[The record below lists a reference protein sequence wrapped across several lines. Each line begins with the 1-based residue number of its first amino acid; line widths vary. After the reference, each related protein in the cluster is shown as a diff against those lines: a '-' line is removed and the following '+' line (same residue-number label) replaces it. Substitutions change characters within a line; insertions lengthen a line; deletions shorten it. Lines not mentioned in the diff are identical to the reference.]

1 MNRIP
6 CQGGQFVEVVD
17 DNHWFAPVNSGPFSH
32 LYQLDF
38 TRLPVDVRDWWRIV
52 FREAFRLDSLAQA
65 RGIWYAALWFYRFHK
80 ATSRLPTV
88 QWDDWQRVDWGAYA
102 HWLIEQRGE
111 GRGDPLSLDYR
122 RGQFGW
128 LAAAAQHAIDVGLPG
143 TSNVTISRLKSVSGR
158 VFRGTQDVSNQRLVQ
173 RALSREQWNEL
184 DRILSEEWF
193 ALQEPG
199 NTFDP
204 PFRLSVVVA
213 AWLAFHH
220 GLRSTEINRLSIDD
234 ILPDADGRHHL
245 RVHAP
250 NKVEDL
256 IPIPAMTLHMLEVLV
271 DVGAECRAELDTR
284 HLFVGRRRGPHILG
298 TSAGNPSQSLTQGL
312 RDLIQ
317 RYEAIELP
325 RTITFPDGRLTFGTQ
340 LAYDIGNR
348 EKVRQI
354 MHHENASTTERFY
367 RAPDKLRVA
376 KDIATAIRS
385 EAVRLTMACQQP
397 VMSVEERPEHQEVLA
412 RNPENA
418 QLEYG
423 SCGLDVQRQG
433 SCRLAVHCF
442 ECPLLVPWVSKRHNF
457 VYERDV
463 YQTKAAG
470 AANDRDRENY
480 LRHAALAEAHIL
492 LIDRRKEVSSGP
504 IAPTRSRR
512 PRR

>member
-1 MNRIP
+1 MKRIP
-6 CQGGQFVEVVD
+6 CQGGQFVEVLE
-17 DNHWFAPVNSGPFSH
+17 DNQWLVPMGVGPFTRRYKVD
-32 LYQLDF
+32 L
-38 TRLPVDVRDWWRIV
+38 TRLPVDVRDWWRTV
-52 FREAFRLDSLAQA
+52 FTEAFRMDSLAQV
-65 RGIWYAALWFYRFHK
+65 RGIWHTALWFYRFHK
-80 ATSRLPTV
+80 ATSRVPTV
-88 QWDDWQRVDWGAYA
+88 RWDEWQRVDWGAYA
-102 HWLIEQRGE
+102 HWLNEQQGIRG
-111 GRGDPLSLDYR
+111 RRPLSLDYR

-128 LAAAAQHAIDVGLPG
+128 LAAAAQHAIDVGLLG
-143 TSNVTISRLKSVSGR
+143 TSDVTISRLKSVSSR

-173 RALSREQWNEL
+173 RALSHEQWDEL

-193 ALQEPG
+193 ALQDPG
-199 NTFDP
+199 RTLDP

-213 AWLAFHH
+213 AWLTFHH
-220 GLRSTEINRLSIDD
+220 GVRSAEINRLTVDD

-250 NKVEDL
+250 NKAEDL
-256 IPIPAMTLHMLEVLV
+256 IPIDAMTLHMLEVLV
-271 DVGAECRAELDTR
+271 DVGAECRADLGTR
-284 HLFVGRRRGPHILG
+284 HLFVGRRRGPRILG
-298 TSAGNPSQSLTQGL
+298 TTANPAQSLTWGL

-317 RYEAIELP
+317 RYEAVELP
-325 RTITFPDGRLTFGTQ
+325 STITFPDGRLTFGTH

-354 MHHENASTTERFY
+354 MRHENASTTERFY

-376 KDIATAIRS
+376 KDISSAIRS

-397 VMSVEERPEHQEVLA
+397 VMSVEERPDHQEVLA

-433 SCRLAVHCF
+433 TCRMAVHCF

-463 YQTKAAG
+463 YEKKAAE

-492 LIDRRKEVSSGP
+492 LIDRRKEGPSGP